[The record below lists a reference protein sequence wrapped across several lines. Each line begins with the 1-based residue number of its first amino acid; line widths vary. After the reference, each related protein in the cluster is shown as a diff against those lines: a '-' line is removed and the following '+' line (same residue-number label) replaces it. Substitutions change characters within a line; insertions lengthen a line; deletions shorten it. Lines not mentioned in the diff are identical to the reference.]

1 MVPGSNPGGP
11 SLPPQR
17 SGARR
22 LPRRSFCEG
31 AQISFSILDFGFAI
45 VGLVQQLVRVLF
57 AVLEITIL
65 SALVLAT
72 RCANYR
78 DVFVDGNIYFS
89 DADCYSRMTRVRI
102 CAEHPGRVVR
112 HHDFENFPQGT
123 RPHTTAPFDYLI
135 FSLSILLKPFT
146 AHAID
151 LAGAVVSPL
160 LALFAGWFLWWWSR
174 RMKLRYRWAMLIL
187 YGISPI
193 LVHGTELGR
202 PDHQSFLI
210 LLVPIGVCAE
220 WSLRD
225 ELSTGWSVASG
236 IAWSFALWSS
246 LYEPLILLSV
256 VVLIGLTK
264 DRRLLVARNRRIGWI
279 VFAAIV
285 GIALLVERRLPEFAI
300 FQLSPLF
307 ANWARTIGELAHVS
321 PLNRIW
327 FAWAGYL
334 FAVAPVLIWY
344 SFRKRT
350 APPSFI
356 LVLVVATFL
365 LTIWQ
370 ARWSYFFMAVFII
383 ALPGLLAP
391 IQSRVAVWTAFV
403 LSMLPVVQFWDAR
416 IWPNEIEL
424 ALRIERRNES
434 SQLRELAT
442 TIRSEET
449 HGFLAPWWLSPSI
462 SYWSNQ
468 PGIAGSSH
476 EALDG
481 IADSARFF
489 LTTDFLI
496 AREMLSNRH
505 VEWVLAYDWE
515 RVARTSAG
523 LLGTQVSEQPLCR
536 VLERTPRQAP
546 PYLVLS
552 GQNRTAKLFR
562 FVNKL

>member
-1 MVPGSNPGGP
+1 MI
-11 SLPPQR
+11 
-17 SGARR
+17 RR
-22 LPRRSFCEG
+22 
-31 AQISFSILDFGFAI
+31 ILIGVEI
-45 VGLVQQLVRVLF
+45 VVL
-57 AVLEITIL
+57 T
-65 SALVLAT
+65 ALVLAT
-72 RCANYR
+72 RCANYQ
-78 DVFVDGNIYFS
+78 DVVVGRNIYFT
-89 DADCYSRMTRVRI
+89 DADCYARMTRVRM
-102 CAEHPGRVVR
+102 CAEHPGLIIR

-123 RPHTTAPFDYLI
+123 TPHTTAPFDYLI
-135 FSLSILLKPFT
+135 ASLSILLKTFT
-146 AHAID
+146 AQPID

-160 LALFAGWFLWWWSR
+160 LALFAGWFLCWWSR
-174 RMKLRYRWAMLIL
+174 RMKLRYRWVMLLL
-187 YGISPI
+187 YAISPI

-202 PDHQSFLI
+202 PDHQSLLI
-210 LLVPIGVCAE
+210 LLVVIGICAE
-220 WSLRD
+220 WSLR
-225 ELSTGWSVASG
+225 EEQSLNWNVVWGV
-236 IAWSFALWSS
+236 AWSLALWVSF
-246 LYEPLILLSV
+246 YEPLFLFVIVLLF
-256 VVLIGLTK
+256 GLTK
-264 DRRLLVARNRRIGWI
+264 DRHSVLASNRRIGWI
-279 VFAAIV
+279 CFGAVSTFAVLI
-285 GIALLVERRLPEFAI
+285 ERRVPTFAI

-350 APPSFI
+350 APPRFI

-434 SQLRELAT
+434 IQLRELAT

-449 HGFLAPWWLSPSI
+449 HAFLAPWWLSPSI

-496 AREMLSNRH
+496 AREMLCNRH

-515 RVARTSAG
+515 RVARNSAG
-523 LLGTQVSEQPLCR
+523 LLGTQVPEQPLGR
-536 VLERTPRQAP
+536 VLDRTPTQAP

>member
-1 MVPGSNPGGP
+1 MELCALEFALRAAYLAFSGCLDWPNE
-11 SLPPQR
+11 R
-17 SGARR
+17 STSS
-22 LPRRSFCEG
+22 RRSEPANRLDCFC
-31 AQISFSILDFGFAI
+31 S
-45 VGLVQQLVRVLF
+45 
-57 AVLEITIL
+57 
-65 SALVLAT
+65 
-72 RCANYR
+72 
-78 DVFVDGNIYFS
+78 
-89 DADCYSRMTRVRI
+89 
-102 CAEHPGRVVR
+102 
-112 HHDFENFPQGT
+112 
-123 RPHTTAPFDYLI
+123 
-135 FSLSILLKPFT
+135 
-146 AHAID
+146 
-151 LAGAVVSPL
+151 
-160 LALFAGWFLWWWSR
+160 
-174 RMKLRYRWAMLIL
+174 
-187 YGISPI
+187 
-193 LVHGTELGR
+193 
-202 PDHQSFLI
+202 
-210 LLVPIGVCAE
+210 
-220 WSLRD
+220 
-225 ELSTGWSVASG
+225 
-236 IAWSFALWSS
+236 
-246 LYEPLILLSV
+246 
-256 VVLIGLTK
+256 
-264 DRRLLVARNRRIGWI
+264 DRR
-279 VFAAIV
+279 
-285 GIALLVERRLPEFAI
+285 ALLVERRLPAFAI

-321 PLNRIW
+321 PLHRIW

-350 APPSFI
+350 APPRFI

-383 ALPGLLAP
+383 ALPRLLAP
-391 IQSRVAVWTAFV
+391 IQSPVAVWTAFV

-434 SQLRELAT
+434 IQLRELTT

-449 HGFLAPWWLSPSI
+449 HAFLAPWWLSPSI

-496 AREMLSNRH
+496 AREMLYNRH

-515 RVARTSAG
+515 RVARTSAD
-523 LLGTQVSEQPLCR
+523 LLGTQVPEQPLCR

>member
-1 MVPGSNPGGP
+1 
-11 SLPPQR
+11 
-17 SGARR
+17 
-22 LPRRSFCEG
+22 
-31 AQISFSILDFGFAI
+31 
-45 VGLVQQLVRVLF
+45 
-57 AVLEITIL
+57 
-65 SALVLAT
+65 
-72 RCANYR
+72 
-78 DVFVDGNIYFS
+78 
-89 DADCYSRMTRVRI
+89 
-102 CAEHPGRVVR
+102 
-112 HHDFENFPQGT
+112 
-123 RPHTTAPFDYLI
+123 
-135 FSLSILLKPFT
+135 
-146 AHAID
+146 
-151 LAGAVVSPL
+151 
-160 LALFAGWFLWWWSR
+160 
-174 RMKLRYRWAMLIL
+174 
-187 YGISPI
+187 
-193 LVHGTELGR
+193 
-202 PDHQSFLI
+202 
-210 LLVPIGVCAE
+210 
-220 WSLRD
+220 
-225 ELSTGWSVASG
+225 
-236 IAWSFALWSS
+236 
-246 LYEPLILLSV
+246 
-256 VVLIGLTK
+256 
-264 DRRLLVARNRRIGWI
+264 
-279 VFAAIV
+279 
-285 GIALLVERRLPEFAI
+285 
-300 FQLSPLF
+300 
-307 ANWARTIGELAHVS
+307 
-321 PLNRIW
+321 
-327 FAWAGYL
+327 
-334 FAVAPVLIWY
+334 
-344 SFRKRT
+344 
-350 APPSFI
+350 
-356 LVLVVATFL
+356 
-365 LTIWQ
+365 
-370 ARWSYFFMAVFII
+370 MAVFII

-523 LLGTQVSEQPLCR
+523 LLGTQVPEQPLCR